1 MLKIKNIQKEDRG
14 IYLCQ
19 SWNLVGFGSVWTVKI
34 AVRCNFFLYF
44 VTKKKKKKHKK
55 FNLVSPHVS
64 CQRAIGQAPNFEV
77 DAYME
82 CFAYGYPAP
91 RLRLGFTQSFY

>member
-44 VTKKKKKKHKK
+44 VTKKKKNIK
-55 FNLVSPHVS
+55 NL
-64 CQRAIGQAPNFEV
+64 I
-77 DAYME
+77 
-82 CFAYGYPAP
+82 
-91 RLRLGFTQSFY
+91 